1 MSREVNLRTL
11 KEARQNHTRNH
22 SIYLM
27 YKKPLDKYKIYRN
40 LFMNDKIKIKKS
52 RKGLPYK
59 SG

>member
-1 MSREVNLRTL
+1 ML
-11 KEARQNHTRNH
+11 A
-22 SIYLM
+22 IYLM
-27 YKKPLDKYKIYRN
+27 YKKARDKFKIYRN